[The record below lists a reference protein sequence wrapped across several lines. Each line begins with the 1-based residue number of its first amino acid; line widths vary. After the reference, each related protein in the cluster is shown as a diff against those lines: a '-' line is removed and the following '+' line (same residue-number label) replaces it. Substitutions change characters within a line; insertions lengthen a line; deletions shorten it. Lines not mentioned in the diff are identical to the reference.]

1 MDVSF
6 LVWPVS
12 GVHKRPESA
21 AAADRRDQR
30 RMPVNQYKVRPRRS
44 AGRPKLEDAALI
56 EERLLAV
63 ALQQFLAHGYGATSL
78 TRIVRMM
85 GISKTTLYS
94 RFSSK
99 EDLFRAIM
107 QRQLER
113 LEVTTL
119 LHPRDGQPDLEKSLK
134 AYADYLL
141 ETNLQGD
148 LLGVNRLIASESRR
162 FPELGIAASEKT
174 QQGIKWIAG
183 FIRKCAEIDGI
194 PCKHPEAVAEV
205 FIFMLRG
212 WYVNVML
219 TNRSVPAAERR
230 RWIDRAV
237 HTLLA
242 RRADW

>member
-1 MDVSF
+1 
-6 LVWPVS
+6 
-12 GVHKRPESA
+12 
-21 AAADRRDQR
+21 
-30 RMPVNQYKVRPRRS
+30 
-44 AGRPKLEDAALI
+44 
-56 EERLLAV
+56 
-63 ALQQFLAHGYGATSL
+63 
-78 TRIVRMM
+78 MM